1 MLLTCLLLILPFLP
15 LHFYFLLFSPF
26 MSHMPLRRW
35 TINFMPRFTKRIVS
49 QKKEKKLKWKSIFG
63 IVYVAFYV
71 HIAFLS
77 QQLTRHSWAHS
88 AFKISSKE
96 IDRKMTAFPPTLF
109 FEGLKFHLE
118 APSMTR
124 TFTSTAD
131 NRKLSSS
138 ITTFWRSN
146 FGNSIRPPRVK
157 FYDWSLM
164 LWIT

>member
-77 QQLTRHSWAHS
+77 LQLTRHSWAHS

-96 IDRKMTAFPPTLF
+96 IDRKMTAFPPTYF
-109 FEGLKFHLE
+109 LKVLNSTLKHLRWQE
-118 APSMTR
+118 LSHQPQITENYHRQLRHFGVQTLEIQSDRLEWNFMTE
-124 TFTSTAD
+124 
-131 NRKLSSS
+131 
-138 ITTFWRSN
+138 
-146 FGNSIRPPRVK
+146 V
-157 FYDWSLM
+157 
-164 LWIT
+164 